1 MKFEKCKLKSC
12 PGLLKIIKKKKNQTH
27 SETTKRGNNYTKNA
41 KSHMD

>member
-12 PGLLKIIKKKKNQTH
+12 PGLLKIIKKNQTN
-27 SETTKRGNNYTKNA
+27 SETTKRENNYTKNA